1 MARTAAAGV
10 ALLLLVGCAAPGGAQ
25 RRFQSRPMPNATVDT
40 ALIAART
47 VLEREYG
54 DVQRAGRA
62 TSLVTAPLAYEAREG
77 TGTAR
82 DLYRG
87 RSAMREL
94 AYCEVVERGG
104 TPVVLLRVELQR
116 RDTTSTRTLGPERRY
131 RLGDQPSYT
140 PIEEDAATTE
150 AQNEVWTLVRRDTQ
164 RERDMLVELQNFFAG
179 PEPEAAIETQAQP
192 ASGATTAESVV
203 DE

>member
-1 MARTAAAGV
+1 MGRLTAIAV
-10 ALLLLVGCAAPGGAQ
+10 ASLLLVGCAAPGGAQ

-47 VLEREYG
+47 VLQREYG
-54 DVQRAGRA
+54 DVLRDKQPA
-62 TSLVTAPLAYEAREG
+62 SLVSAPKAYEAREG

-94 AYCEVVERGG
+94 AYCQVVERAG
-104 TPVVLLRVELQR
+104 TPVILLRVELQR

-140 PIEEDAATTE
+140 PIEEDAATTDE
-150 AQNEVWTLVRRDTQ
+150 QNEVWTLVRRDTQ
-164 RERDMLVELQNFFAG
+164 REREMLVELQNFFAE
-179 PEPEAAIETQAQP
+179 PEPDATETQVQP
-192 ASGATTAESVV
+192 AASTTTTESV
-203 DE
+203 EIE